1 MNTNKSDNEQSLVT
15 EVGQVKEVKAGG
27 MTMIVGV
34 PERLTSIFGEI
45 EEDDCDIPEDFQPPA
60 NEYEGWLGE

>member
-45 EEDDCDIPEDFQPPA
+45 EEDDFDIPEDFQPPA
-60 NEYEGWLGE
+60 NEYEGWLGK

>member
-1 MNTNKSDNEQSLVT
+1 MNPNKSDNQQSFVT

-45 EEDDCDIPEDFQPPA
+45 EEDDSDIPEDFQPPA